1 MKKTKRFSDTGEM
14 LSFIKSIRQRTSESL
29 KLLKQENKKY
39 DQLLKKEES
48 ELREVEA
55 RYHSS
60 KK

>member
-1 MKKTKRFSDTGEM
+1 MKKTKRFSDTEEM
-14 LSFIKSIRQRTSESL
+14 LSFIKGIRQRTSESL

-39 DQLLKKEES
+39 DQLLRKEES
-48 ELREVEA
+48 ELKEVEA